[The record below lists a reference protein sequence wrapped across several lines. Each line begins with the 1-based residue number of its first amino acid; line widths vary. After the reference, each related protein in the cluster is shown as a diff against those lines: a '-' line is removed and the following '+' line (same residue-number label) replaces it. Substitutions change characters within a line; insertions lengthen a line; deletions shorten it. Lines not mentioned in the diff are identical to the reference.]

1 MTDKAIE
8 ALENMRGE
16 LEFLWRWIDRLNGGQ
31 PHDKPEENWR
41 DYASAMRHYPGNPM
55 DNGDWSR
62 EQIAAPIRAALEA
75 KAEPDE
81 PSYDETVEYICRGA
95 DNIAGVISDGNWTLD
110 GDAAPCSIIRD
121 FLDDLAKMLAGAGAR
136 LNENNDGLVFP
147 APPTTA
153 EVKAQALEDAAE
165 ALPRTS
171 GREPYEVKFLLERAK
186 RLREEG

>member
-1 MTDKAIE
+1 FNKRRATMTDKAIE
-8 ALENMRGE
+8 ALNE
-16 LEFLWRWIDRLNGGQ
+16 LAALAHDHPSAGGPLTQTYDFERTIRAALEPEHEEKPCEEADGCPTERARLKREWR
-31 PHDKPEENWR
+31 E
-41 DYASAMRHYPGNPM
+41 M
-55 DNGDWSR
+55 
-62 EQIAAPIRAALEA
+62 RAALEA

-153 EVKAQALEDAAE
+153 EVKAQALEE
-165 ALPRTS
+165 A
-171 GREPYEVKFLLERAK
+171 GRDMVEHFK
-186 RLREEG
+186 